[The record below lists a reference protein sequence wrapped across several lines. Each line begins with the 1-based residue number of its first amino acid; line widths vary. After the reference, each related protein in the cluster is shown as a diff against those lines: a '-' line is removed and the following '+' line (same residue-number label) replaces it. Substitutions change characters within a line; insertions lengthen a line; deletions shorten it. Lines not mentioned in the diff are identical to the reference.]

1 MNANY
6 LFYDNYNKD
15 DFLRSNV
22 IKKIKLCDNY
32 ELNVISAILNA
43 LLDKKQ
49 KVNIMLK
56 MIICDDK
63 IFCSSFED
71 LVIELCRERN
81 LKYKIIRKK
90 WYYYRLQL

>member
-43 LLDKKQ
+43 LLDKK
-49 KVNIMLK
+49 
-56 MIICDDK
+56 
-63 IFCSSFED
+63 
-71 LVIELCRERN
+71 
-81 LKYKIIRKK
+81 
-90 WYYYRLQL
+90 

>member
-1 MNANY
+1 
-6 LFYDNYNKD
+6 
-15 DFLRSNV
+15 
-22 IKKIKLCDNY
+22 
-32 ELNVISAILNA
+32 
-43 LLDKKQ
+43 
-49 KVNIMLK
+49 MLK
-56 MIICDDK
+56 MIICDDDK

>member
-32 ELNVISAILNA
+32 ELNVIFAILNA
-43 LLDKKQ
+43 LLDKK
-49 KVNIMLK
+49 
-56 MIICDDK
+56 
-63 IFCSSFED
+63 
-71 LVIELCRERN
+71 
-81 LKYKIIRKK
+81 
-90 WYYYRLQL
+90 